1 MPCKKSNN
9 MTNPRK
15 IVFSF
20 CFLLLGGLNL
30 WAQRC
35 TDASG
40 GEATGHGGTAS
51 YSIGQI
57 DYVTAS
63 GSGQNI
69 TQGVQQ
75 PYEILVVSDGGE
87 VCINLAP
94 NPTTAFVVLSIECTK
109 EDNYSYEIYDVLG
122 KFLGQKNL
130 TRGETNI
137 SVANFADAVYFMRVL
152 NNEKQVRT
160 FKIVKTNK

>member
-1 MPCKKSNN
+1 MAKS
-9 MTNPRK
+9 PI
-15 IVFSF
+15 IVSSLF
-20 CFLLLGGLNL
+20 FLLLGIGNL

-40 GEATGHGGTAS
+40 GEATGLGGSAS
-51 YSIGQI
+51 YSVGQI

-75 PYEILVVSDGGE
+75 PYEILIVSDAGE

-94 NPTTAFVVLSIECTK
+94 NPTTAFVVLSIECTQ
-109 EDNYSYEIYDVLG
+109 EDNFSYQIYDVLG

-130 TRGETNI
+130 ERGETNI
-137 SVANFADAVYFMRVL
+137 SVANFADAIYFMRVL
-152 NNEKQVRT
+152 NQDKQVRT